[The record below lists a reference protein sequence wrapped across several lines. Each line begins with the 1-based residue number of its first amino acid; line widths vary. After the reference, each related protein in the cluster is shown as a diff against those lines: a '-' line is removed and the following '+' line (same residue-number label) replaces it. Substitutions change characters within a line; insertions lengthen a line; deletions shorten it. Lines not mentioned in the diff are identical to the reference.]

1 MNVRFFAT
9 ALLLSGCASDKLA
22 SDAATGS
29 VSAQIK
35 FSDAV
40 AANDG
45 ENLKGSDTVVRESG
59 NVTARPQTESTRN
72 NAEGKIRST

>member
-9 ALLLSGCASDKLA
+9 ALLLSGYASDKLA

-29 VSAQIK
+29 VGAQIK

-72 NAEGKIRST
+72 NAEGKIRGT